1 MRLKRHKG
9 IKKELSHKKKGSSQ
23 NGWEGKKKMGSSTYF
38 TIFEI
43 QKMVK

>member
-1 MRLKRHKG
+1 MTRMGRE
-9 IKKELSHKKKGSSQ
+9 KE
-23 NGWEGKKKMGSSTYF
+23 NGVEKKMGSSTYF